1 MGGYPILRVSA
12 DGHDVVVDQPVE
24 VTVGRDP
31 DADLSVSHP
40 LVSRRHLVL
49 RPGKVG
55 WIVEDA
61 GSTNGT
67 FQGGRRISWLRI
79 DSPMRLRLGDPDGGQ
94 EVRVEPVPAAGR
106 LPAAGPDDQRPR
118 AARREAPGKQKA
130 VHPILGRLRL
140 GRGPDNDIV
149 VRDPTVSR
157 RHAELHGDPLAG
169 FEIVDRS
176 SRNGTF
182 VNGHQVS
189 RAQLREYDRIQL
201 GFHVFRLV
209 RGGPDNAPTYGLE
222 EYADRAEWW
231 RLAATVA
238 ISVMTVFGAGLA
250 LWAAYL
256 GTSAVDGDRRAVLET
271 VRVEQQRVA
280 VNTQVRAEESLTAR
294 YRATLAEADALERE
308 AGRARTD
315 GRSAEAA
322 ELADRV
328 RVLRTVAQNIRQFF
342 PAEVLNGEGA
352 GARFNLD
359 VARRLAMARGTIE
372 SQQAAQLDPGQTAG
386 QAQQFR
392 NHGLRLQA
400 WSILLVV
407 VLALL
412 TFARISEPVRP
423 WLAVTGMVL
432 FVLVAAGVV
441 LTLYL

>member
-1 MGGYPILRVSA
+1 MSTYPILRVSV
-12 DGHDVVVDQPVE
+12 DGQEVVVDQPVE

-31 DADLSVSHP
+31 AASLSVSHP
-40 LVSRRHLVL
+40 LVSRRHLVV
-49 RPGKVG
+49 RPGAVG

-67 FQGGRRISWLRI
+67 FQDGRRISWLRI

-94 EVRVEPVPAAGR
+94 EVRVEPVLSGDRPT
-106 LPAAGPDDQRPR
+106 AAGPDDRP
-118 AARREAPGKQKA
+118 AGPARRAAPGKRRA

-140 GRGPDNDIV
+140 GRGADNDIV

-157 RHAELHGDPLAG
+157 HHAELHGDPDAG
-169 FEIVDRS
+169 FEVVDRS

-182 VNGHQVS
+182 VNGHRVS
-189 RAQLREYDRIQL
+189 RARVRESDRIQL

-209 RGGPDNAPTYGLE
+209 RGGPANAPSYGLE

-231 RLAATVA
+231 RLTATVA
-238 ISVMTVFGAGLA
+238 ISVLTVFGAGLA
-250 LWAAYL
+250 LWAAFL

-294 YRATLAEADALERE
+294 YRATLAEADALQQQAARART
-308 AGRARTD
+308 AGRA
-315 GRSAEAA
+315 AEAA
-322 ELADRV
+322 ELADRA
-328 RVLRTVAQNIRQFF
+328 RVLRAVAQNLRQFF
-342 PAEVLNGEGA
+342 PPEELNGQGA

-372 SQQAAQLDPGQTAG
+372 SQQAAQLNPEQTVN
-386 QAQQFR
+386 QAQQSR
-392 NHGLRLQA
+392 HRGLRLQA
-400 WSILLVV
+400 WSILLVL
-407 VLALL
+407 VLALF

-423 WLAVTGMVL
+423 GLAVAGMVL
-432 FVLVAAGVV
+432 FVLVATGVV
-441 LTLYL
+441 LTTL